1 MRTRTIAAL
10 VLAVLLQIVAA
21 SARAGNA
28 SLRDDE
34 QLLALLVESPQCC
47 VIDARSAKRRAAAA
61 LDGALVY
68 RDGLRIQ
75 ATSAV
80 VVVAD
85 SDARGLAV
93 ARTLARRSPHDVYA
107 VKGGYLA
114 WQSVAIRLQAEASKP
129 GSKFTFVIPH
139 NTCQQDTPLHVF
151 EAKPPRPAASA
162 SRRGLP

>member
-1 MRTRTIAAL
+1 MTTRMIAARALGLL
-10 VLAVLLQIVAA
+10 VQFAA
-21 SARAGNA
+21 LSAHAGNA
-28 SLRDDE
+28 SLRDDV
-34 QLLALLVESPQCC
+34 QLMSLLVESPQCC
-47 VIDARSAKRRAAAA
+47 VIDARSAKSRAAAA

-68 RDGLRIQ
+68 RDALRIK

-85 SDARGLAV
+85 SDARALAV
-93 ARTLARRSPHDVYA
+93 ARSIARRSAHDVYA

-114 WQSVAIRLQAEASKP
+114 WQSVAIRLQAEADKP

-151 EAKPPRPAASA
+151 KAKPSRPAASA
-162 SRRGLP
+162 SR